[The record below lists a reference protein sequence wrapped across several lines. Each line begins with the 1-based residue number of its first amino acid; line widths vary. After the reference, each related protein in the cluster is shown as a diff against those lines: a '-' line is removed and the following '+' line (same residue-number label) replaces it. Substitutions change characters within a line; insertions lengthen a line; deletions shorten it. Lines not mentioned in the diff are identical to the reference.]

1 MTIPDVTQQNF
12 LGIAAYEKPG
22 AGLDI
27 LRNHILGVERFD
39 SAFRIYIDRWAF
51 KHPTPWDFF
60 RTMENVSGEDLS
72 YFWRGWFFTN
82 SKLDQGITDVKY
94 EDNDPKK
101 GALITV
107 VNKEQMVLPVPL
119 MIIQEN
125 GKTDSLT
132 LPAEIWQRGGT
143 WTFHYPSTSPIKK
156 VIIDPDHDYPDINP
170 ANNTFTAAPL
180 KPVPQGLSANEVI
193 SNYLKAIGGA
203 DKIKAIKDYS
213 YTAKGNVQGQGIQY
227 VAKYKAP
234 SHMLLMI
241 TLTASNQVLQKVVVN
256 GNDVSL
262 SAMGQNHTV
271 DSATKE
277 RVKEEALPF
286 PETEFLN
293 SSYQLSLMPMIADVD
308 GKDAYVVDVKSASGT
323 EVKEFFDAKTGL
335 KLKKEIE
342 GQNGASSVS
351 YGDYKEVNGIMIP
364 YSETISQGIDI
375 PLKATE
381 VKIDSGLKDDEFK

>member
-1 MTIPDVTQQNF
+1 
-12 LGIAAYEKPG
+12 
-22 AGLDI
+22 
-27 LRNHILGVERFD
+27 
-39 SAFRIYIDRWAF
+39 
-51 KHPTPWDFF
+51 
-60 RTMENVSGEDLS
+60 
-72 YFWRGWFFTN
+72 
-82 SKLDQGITDVKY
+82 
-94 EDNDPKK
+94 
-101 GALITV
+101 
-107 VNKEQMVLPVPL
+107 
-119 MIIQEN
+119 
-125 GKTDSLT
+125 
-132 LPAEIWQRGGT
+132 
-143 WTFHYPSTSPIKK
+143 
-156 VIIDPDHDYPDINP
+156 
-170 ANNTFTAAPL
+170 
-180 KPVPQGLSANEVI
+180 VI